1 MQQIRDEYRQALQ
14 RLHYETYTDVQK
26 LVIPSATE
34 GKDVFVHAPAGS
46 GKTLA
51 YVLPI
56 LNSLTLQ
63 GKGKHMPKAL
73 ILCPTRELCMQ
84 VASLIRSIL
93 LHIEGYRT
101 IVLTGGVDIKAQIRA
116 FRNGGDIVVGT
127 PSRITDHI
135 RRHTLKMEAI
145 TTLVLDEA
153 DEMLQMG
160 FIEDVRQIISALSDH
175 QTLVL
180 SATWQ
185 DNIKA
190 LCSSILTDPVEV
202 HIEKETVIPLRTTV
216 HLVSIDEAHKL
227 NRCAQIL
234 KKADRSTII
243 FTNRKATADF
253 VCSSMQNKGFLCAS
267 IHSDMNWQSRKKIME
282 DFRAGRIHI
291 LCATAVAQ
299 RGIDVPGVDTV
310 ILYDIPDSQQQLI
323 HRTARTGRAD
333 HPGDAWLLCTKQEMK
348 KYPYRTLFP
357 DTLTTD

>member
-26 LVIPSATE
+26 LVIPSAME

-153 DEMLQMG
+153 DEMLEELIDRFGDPPKSVQNLLLIARLKCRAHG
-160 FIEDVRQIISALSDH
+160 IFIKEITQKGSELKLVMYEKAEIDPLAIPRFVDSFAPFMQFTMDAENPYFVYRLGGNSREKNRDILEVLGDLLTAME
-175 QTLVL
+175 TLL
-180 SATWQ
+180 AQ
-185 DNIKA
+185 E
-190 LCSSILTDPVEV
+190 VE
-202 HIEKETVIPLRTTV
+202 KT
-216 HLVSIDEAHKL
+216 
-227 NRCAQIL
+227 
-234 KKADRSTII
+234 
-243 FTNRKATADF
+243 
-253 VCSSMQNKGFLCAS
+253 
-267 IHSDMNWQSRKKIME
+267 
-282 DFRAGRIHI
+282 
-291 LCATAVAQ
+291 
-299 RGIDVPGVDTV
+299 
-310 ILYDIPDSQQQLI
+310 
-323 HRTARTGRAD
+323 
-333 HPGDAWLLCTKQEMK
+333 
-348 KYPYRTLFP
+348 
-357 DTLTTD
+357 